1 MLGGRQGI
9 VFGVANKRSIAW
21 ACAQAAASQGA
32 RLVLTYQGERLAD
45 DVRGM
50 AASLPHQAVALPC
63 DVGTDEGIDEFFAR
77 LDEVM
82 PRPDFAVHSIAFART
97 EELGGAFLDTTREGF
112 RLALD
117 ISCYS
122 FTALARRLAPRMEG
136 GPHGG
141 SLVTMTY
148 LGSSHVVPGYGVMG
162 VAKAAL
168 EATVRYLA
176 ADLGPRNIRVNA
188 ISAGALRT
196 LASAGIAGF
205 SQMLELSR
213 TRSPLRRNI
222 KATEVGDAT
231 AFLVSDAAQA
241 ITGEV
246 LYVDGG
252 FHATAL

>member
-1 MLGGRQGI
+1 MLAGRQGV

-21 ACAQAAASQGA
+21 ACAQAAAAEGA

-45 DVRGM
+45 DVRAL
-50 AASLPHQAVALPC
+50 AAALPGQAVALPC
-63 DVGTDEGIDEFFAR
+63 DVSSEEAIDDFFGR
-77 LDEVM
+77 LKEAM
-82 PRPDFAVHSIAFART
+82 PRPDFAVHSIAFAKT
-97 EELGGAFLDTTREGF
+97 EELAGAYLETTREGF

-122 FTALARRLAPRMEG
+122 FTALARRLAPLMEG

-148 LGSSHVVPGYGVMG
+148 LGAERAVPGYNVMG

-168 EATVRYLA
+168 EASVRYLA
-176 ADLGPRNIRVNA
+176 SDLGPRHIRVNA
-188 ISAGALRT
+188 VSAGPLRT
-196 LASAGIAGF
+196 LASAGIGGF

-222 KATEVGDAT
+222 TASEVGDAT
-231 AFLVSDAAQA
+231 VFLVSDASKG
-241 ITGEV
+241 ITGQV
-246 LYVDGG
+246 LHVDGG
-252 FHATAL
+252 FHATVM